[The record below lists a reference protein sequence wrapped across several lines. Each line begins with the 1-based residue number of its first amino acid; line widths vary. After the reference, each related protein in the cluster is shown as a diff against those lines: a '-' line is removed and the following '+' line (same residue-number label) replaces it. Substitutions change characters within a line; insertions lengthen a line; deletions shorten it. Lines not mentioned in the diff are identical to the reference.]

1 MAATLFLIHIAP
13 EFICNQR
20 LNKGSCCHVDPGAQ
34 SHILCPR
41 DRRLSDAAGRHGNQ
55 SRLLCWP
62 CQRPAPFC
70 PDPFHLWRHTFPWG
84 DFAHNICPV
93 FQPPGPT
100 HCRGA
105 SGLAFLNKGRPRT
118 HLLRGLEVDTLSQS
132 GGGRGGHS
140 QGEKTLVL
148 TLAGR
153 KKHSAFLLRKSL
165 LFARPLRTR
174 LPRNITS
181 SPRDT
186 FSYPASGCFVT

>member
-1 MAATLFLIHIAP
+1 MQTVAETESGCDSVSNP
-13 EFICNQR
+13 DRTEFICNQR

-62 CQRPAPFC
+62 CQKPAPFC

-93 FQPPGPT
+93 FQPPRPT
-100 HCRGA
+100 HSRGA

-118 HLLRGLEVDTLSQS
+118 HLLRGVR
-132 GGGRGGHS
+132 GRH
-140 QGEKTLVL
+140 T
-148 TLAGR
+148 
-153 KKHSAFLLRKSL
+153 
-165 LFARPLRTR
+165 
-174 LPRNITS
+174 ITIW
-181 SPRDT
+181 RGT
-186 FSYPASGCFVT
+186 